1 MTFEFHPDALEEYE
15 EAGAWYEERRHR
27 LGVEFTD
34 AVDAGVA
41 AILKTPDSY
50 QPVGGGVRIFRLKRF
65 PYYIFFRYNEQG
77 QHVRIVAIMH
87 HKRRPEGWRDR
98 L

>member
-15 EAGAWYEERRHR
+15 EAAAWYEERRYR
-27 LGVEFTD
+27 LGLEFTV
-34 AVDAGVA
+34 AVEGGVA
-41 AILKTPDSY
+41 AILTNPDRY
-50 QPVGGGVRIFRLKRF
+50 QPVRGGVRIFRLKRF
-65 PYYIFFRYNEQG
+65 PYYIFYRYNEAG

-87 HKRRPEGWRDR
+87 QKRRPDYWRER

>member
-15 EAGAWYEERRHR
+15 EAAAWYEERRYR
-27 LGVEFTD
+27 LGVEFTE
-34 AVDAGVA
+34 AVEAVVA
-41 AILKTPDSY
+41 AIQKSPDSY
-50 QPVGGGVRIFRLKRF
+50 QPLKGGVRIFRLKRF
-65 PYYIFFRYNEQG
+65 PYSIFYRYNEAG

-87 HKRRPEGWRDR
+87 HKRRPDSWRDR